1 MVATDGSAY
10 AVAAIEWLNHA
21 PLPASADLMVAAV
34 AEHRAVSI
42 DISTVEFERA
52 VADRA
57 RAAAAGAISR
67 LQGRWPTATMSVVTG
82 DPREEIVRLAD
93 TWAADLVVMGTR
105 GLGTVERLVLGSV
118 SAAVVH
124 AVHCAVLVVKG
135 HHASVFG
142 DILLA
147 VDGSP
152 NSLAAV
158 RFVTELA
165 AVPRVRVLA
174 VVEPPYVPRTAPSVV
189 MPALRQAA
197 SALVAE
203 QRAEH
208 ERLLAQ
214 VAADLSLTAASVAT
228 SVAVGRPHEEIVKAA
243 SQPDVGLVVVGAR
256 GLGAIRR
263 MLLGSTSEYVLHEA
277 GCPVLIVKQRA

>member
-1 MVATDGSAY
+1 MLATDGSAH
-10 AVAAIEWLNHA
+10 AIAAIEWLNHA
-21 PLPASADLMVAAV
+21 PLPASAELMVAAV

-42 DISTVEFERA
+42 DIGTVESERA
-52 VADRA
+52 LVGQA
-57 RAAAAGAISR
+57 RDAAASAISR
-67 LQGRWPTATMSVVTG
+67 LQGRWPAAIMSVVMG

-93 TWAADLVVMGTR
+93 TWAADLVVMGAR

-118 SAAVVH
+118 STAVVH
-124 AVHCAVLVVKG
+124 AAHCAVLVVRD

-142 DILLA
+142 EILLA

-158 RFVTELA
+158 RFVTELG
-165 AVPRVRVLA
+165 AVPKVRVLA

-197 SALVAE
+197 SDLIAE
-203 QRAEH
+203 QRAEQ

-214 VAADLSLTAASVAT
+214 VAVDLSLTAASVAT
-228 SVAVGRPHEEIVKAA
+228 SVTVGRPHEEIVKAA

-256 GLGAIRR
+256 GLGAITR